1 MRWIRPM
8 LLGLLVLGVSADAYA
23 ATCDSLRSFTIR
35 EGTISS
41 AEVVP
46 AGPFVQPGRG
56 GRAGAAAEPGRGGAP
71 AQGGQAP
78 APTARAGGPPPAPV
92 ILPEHCRVKMVL
104 RPSSDSN
111 INAELWLPTTTWN
124 GRFMAVGNGGFG
136 GAIQG
141 YTDMAAALARGYATA
156 GNDTGHSVADGPGGM
171 FGLGHPEKIVDFA
184 YRAMH
189 EMTAQSKRLID
200 ELYGRAPQFS
210 YYKGCSTGGRQ
221 GVMAAQRYPEDF
233 DGIIAGALANR
244 HIHQHTAGVARNI
257 ELSRHP
263 EQAISQAKAQFVT
276 NAVMNACDTLKEGFL
291 NNPRACSFDFKK
303 LACAR
308 GVDNDS
314 CLTAPQLKTVE
325 AHYSGLKN
333 TRGELIFS
341 GQAIGNTMPMLRS
354 TNSTP
359 GGGFDTV
366 RIWGFQN
373 ADYDWRSFNLD
384 RDMAVIDK
392 KVGFVDAVDPNLREF
407 KKRGGKLLLYAGWG
421 DTTITPENTVLYY
434 DSVLKE
440 MGASQ
445 ADWMRLFMVPGMGH
459 CGGGPG
465 PNTFDSVAALEQWR
479 EKGSAPAQIMGSN
492 QQAGLSRPLC
502 PYPQYAKY
510 RGSGDLKDAANWACS
525 AP

>member
-1 MRWIRPM
+1 MRWIRPV
-8 LLGLLVLGVSADAYA
+8 LLGLVVIGVSAAESAA
-23 ATCDSLRSFTIR
+23 ATCDSLRAFNIR
-35 EGTISS
+35 QGTITS
-41 AEVVP
+41 AEVVA
-46 AGPFVQPGRG
+46 AGPFVQA
-56 GRAGAAAEPGRGGAP
+56 GRAGGARGAEAGRGAAAQAAP
-71 AQGGQAP
+71 VAA
-78 APTARAGGPPPAPV
+78 ARAGGPPAAPV
-92 ILPEHCRVKMVL
+92 MLPEHCRVKMVL
-104 RPSSDSN
+104 KPSSDSN
-111 INAELWLPTTTWN
+111 INAELWLPTTAAWN
-124 GRFMAVGNGGFG
+124 GKFMAVGNGGFG

-141 YTDMAAALARGYATA
+141 YTDMATALARGYATA
-156 GNDTGHSVADGPGGM
+156 GNDTGHSATDGPGGV

-189 EMTAQSKRLID
+189 EMTAQSKRVID
-200 ELYGRAPQFS
+200 ELYGRGPQLS

-263 EQAISQAKAQFVT
+263 EQAISQTKAQLVT
-276 NAVMNACDTLKEGFL
+276 TAMLNACDTLKEGFV

-303 LACAR
+303 LACAA
-308 GVDNDS
+308 GVDNDG

-325 AHYSGLKN
+325 AHYGGLKN
-333 TRGELIFS
+333 SKGELIFS
-341 GQAIGNTMPMLRS
+341 GQALGNAMPMLRS

-373 ADYDWRSFNLD
+373 ADYDWRTFNLD
-384 RDMAVIDK
+384 RDMATIDK
-392 KVGFVDAVDPNLREF
+392 KVGFVDAVDPDLRDF
-407 KKRGGKLLLYAGWG
+407 KNRGGKLLLYAGWG

-434 DSVLKE
+434 ESVLKE

-445 ADWMRLFMVPGMGH
+445 AEWMRLFMVPGMGH

-465 PNTFDSVAALEQWR
+465 PNTFDSIAALEQWR
-479 EKGSAPAQIMGSN
+479 EKSTAPAQIMGTN
-492 QQAGLSRPLC
+492 RQAGLSRPIC
-502 PYPQYAKY
+502 AYPQSAKY
-510 RGSGDLKDAANWACS
+510 KGTGDLKDAANWACA